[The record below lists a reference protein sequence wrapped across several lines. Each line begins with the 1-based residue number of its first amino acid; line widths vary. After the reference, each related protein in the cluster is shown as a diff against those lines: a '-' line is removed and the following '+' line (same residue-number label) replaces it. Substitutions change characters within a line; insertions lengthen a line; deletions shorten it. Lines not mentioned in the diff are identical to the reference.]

1 VTLLLAVAAVVTSA
15 IALRRWRAARRETAL
30 RRLAAAQVPD
40 LIDLVIVAVR
50 SGRTPSTAVRLA
62 AEWAPEPVASAAHAV
77 VRRLDTGERFA
88 DALADLRRS
97 VGPTADPLVDA
108 LTAAERDGLAVVPTL
123 DRLADEA
130 RLQRRRQADADARS
144 LPIRL
149 GFPLACCAL
158 PSFVLLTVVPVLAGT
173 LSSLRLTLP

>member
-1 VTLLLAVAAVVTSA
+1 VTLLLAVASLVTASVA
-15 IALRRWRAARRETAL
+15 IRRWRAARRETVL
-30 RRLAAAQVPD
+30 RRRAAAQMPD

-50 SGRTPSTAVRLA
+50 SGRAPPTAVRLA
-62 AEWAPEPVASAAHAV
+62 AEWAPEPLASSTRAV
-77 VRRLDTGERFA
+77 VRLFDAGERFA

-97 VGPTADPLVDA
+97 VGPAADPLVDA
-108 LTAAERDGLAVVPTL
+108 LTAADRDGLAVVPTL

-130 RLQRRRQADADARS
+130 RRQRRRHADADARS

-149 GFPLACCAL
+149 GFPLACCTL

>member
-1 VTLLLAVAAVVTSA
+1 MTLLLAALTAITSVVAV
-15 IALRRWRAARRETAL
+15 RRWRAARRATVL
-30 RRLAAAQVPD
+30 RRAAAAQVPD

-50 SGRTPSTAVRLA
+50 SGRAPATAVRLA
-62 AEWAPEPVASAAHAV
+62 AQWAPEPVAAATREV
-77 VRRLDTGERFA
+77 VQRLDTGERFT
-88 DALADLRRS
+88 DALSDLRRS
-97 VGPTADPLVDA
+97 VGPAADPLVDA
-108 LTAAERDGLAVVPTL
+108 LSAAERDGLAVVPTL

-130 RLQRRRQADADARS
+130 RRQRRRQADADARS

-149 GFPLACCAL
+149 GFPLACCTL